1 MNTLWFSYG
10 VGGTAIVSQA
20 EILGNKE
27 LHLKSGSDINL
38 TCIVRQTP
46 EPPTYIYWYHG
57 SRVINYSQRGGK
69 KLVSQRL
76 LSSFSLLLD
85 YLLHWDHYSMLIDH
99 FLVSWNVTVEKAI
112 FMGLWHSLSLTAMV
126 EISKNVFRWQFLVYL
141 HWIGRLPNF
150 IDVLNRAKNWKY
162 DIIIRIG
169 KLNLTTKKYK
179 NHRKNVIYKVSGSSY
194 SKITLL
200 LIFIHE
206 NNLHACI

>member
-112 FMGLWHSLSLTAMV
+112 FMFWGAVALTQFDSYGWNLQKCISMTIFGLFALNWTLT
-126 EISKNVFRWQFLVYL
+126 QFY
-141 HWIGRLPNF
+141 WCFKQGE
-150 IDVLNRAKNWKY
+150 
-162 DIIIRIG
+162 
-169 KLNLTTKKYK
+169 KLEVWYY
-179 NHRKNVIYKVSGSSY
+179 H
-194 SKITLL
+194 
-200 LIFIHE
+200 
-206 NNLHACI
+206 